1 MTPGNEPLDGLSFLF
16 SFNAMFWGPK
26 GEAYWTANNLEPT
39 LSNAGYKDLVYMAM
53 DDQRFELPW
62 YVDIMFQNKQA
73 DKIFSGIAHHW
84 YTDVGFSP
92 LRLTQTHNRHPDKF
106 LLMTEA
112 CSGKH
117 N

>member
-39 LSNAGYKDLVYMAM
+39 LSNAGYKNLVYMAM

-84 YTDVGFSP
+84 YTDAGFSP

-112 CSGKH
+112 CSGEH